1 MARFEKLE
9 IEKGVFYPPAIL
21 LGITLIFGLFFTDEF
36 AAFSG
41 DILGFML
48 REFGWMFL
56 LFVFIFFV
64 GTLAIMV
71 SPIGRIRL
79 GGEDAKP
86 EMSLW
91 SWCVIAICAGIA
103 TAMVFW
109 GVAEPLTHFN
119 KPPAFTGA
127 QPLTP
132 ESGVRGVQIAVF
144 HWAYIPYSLFTLF
157 GLVIAF
163 AAYNLKLPFRV
174 SSALY
179 PLLGDRIYGLPGQF
193 VDGLSVFALI
203 GGVITSLGFG
213 TMQFAAGLDFLFGL
227 TASNTVYVT
236 LIAFL
241 TVAYTISSYTGLQKG
256 IKILSNVNSLI
267 YIFLVIFLFT
277 CGPTRFLF
285 NLAVE
290 TMGSYI
296 VNLIPTSFNSD
307 AFNTGNG
314 WSGGWTVF
322 FWAWWV
328 AYAPIVGMFL
338 ARIAVGRTI
347 RSFIIVNVMVPGTFV
362 FLWFTGFGGSA
373 IYHDFFNNA
382 GIMGVIDAKGLEV
395 AMYALL
401 QHLPVPSITIPL
413 GILALGISFITLAD
427 SMTSTIAVMTTK
439 NTHTEEPPAAMKLFW
454 GMMTGAVT
462 IVCLLVAGTVGTKAL
477 QTMSIV
483 AAFPIFFIEFFVL
496 ISAVMMTSRQFTK
509 IHGVR
514 NGSRADNI
522 QGDPGLGSDKTRV
535 SAPSC

>member
-1 MARFEKLE
+1 MNRFEKLE
-9 IEKGVFYPPAIL
+9 VEKGVFFPPAIL
-21 LGITLIFGLFFTDEF
+21 LGITLVFGLFFTDTF
-36 AAFSG
+36 AAFSSKV
-41 DILGFML
+41 LAFML

-56 LFVFIFFV
+56 LFVFIFFA
-64 GTLAIMV
+64 GTLGIMI
-71 SPIGRIRL
+71 SPIGRIKL
-79 GGEDAKP
+79 GGESARP
-86 EMSLW
+86 EMGLW

-127 QPLTP
+127 TPLSP
-132 ESGVRGVQIAVF
+132 ESGVRGLQISVF

-157 GLVIAF
+157 GLVIGY
-163 AAYNLKLPFRV
+163 AAYNLNLPFRV
-174 SSALY
+174 SSCLY
-179 PLLGDRIYGLPGQF
+179 PLLGEKIHGIPGQF

-213 TMQFAAGLDFLFGL
+213 TMQFAAGLDFMFGL
-227 TASNTVYVT
+227 PASNTVYVT
-236 LIAFL
+236 LIALL
-241 TVAYTISSYTGLQKG
+241 TLAYTISSYTGLQRG

-267 YIFLVIFLFT
+267 YFFLVAFLFT
-277 CGPTRFLF
+277 CGPTRFLL

-290 TMGSYI
+290 TMGSYVI
-296 VNLIPTSFNSD
+296 NLIPTAFNAD
-307 AFNTGNG
+307 AFNTGDG

-322 FWAWWV
+322 FWAWWI

-347 RSFIIVNVMVPGTFV
+347 RSFIIVNVLIPGTFV

-373 IYHDFFNNA
+373 IYHDFFNGA
-382 GIMGVIDAKGLEV
+382 GIMEVINAKGLEV

-401 QHLPVPSITIPL
+401 KHLPLPFVTIPL

-427 SMTSTIAVMTTK
+427 SMTSTIAVMTTTD
-439 NTHTEEPPAAMKLFW
+439 THTDEPPAPMKIFW
-454 GMMTGAVT
+454 GLMTGAVT

-483 AAFPIFFIEFFVL
+483 SAFPIFFIELMAL
-496 ISAVMMTSRQFTK
+496 ISVILMTSKAFMEK
-509 IHGVR
+509 HG
-514 NGSRADNI
+514 A
-522 QGDPGLGSDKTRV
+522 T
-535 SAPSC
+535 APTH